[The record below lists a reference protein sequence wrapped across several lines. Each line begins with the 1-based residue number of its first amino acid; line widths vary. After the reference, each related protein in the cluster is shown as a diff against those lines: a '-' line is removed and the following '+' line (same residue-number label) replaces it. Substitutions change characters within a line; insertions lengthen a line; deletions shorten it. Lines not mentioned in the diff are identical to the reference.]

1 MSDIYSHEAVELEL
15 YLTNDFAVHRAY
27 LQPCLKNLAKH
38 HDRGEF
44 YRDKALLS
52 LSRVVNSAA
61 KQYNLEHGSMTTKWS
76 ELFPKGDRDR
86 VANKILDDFLTELRL
101 GNRFW
106 E

>member
-15 YLTNDFAVHRAY
+15 YLNNDFAVHRAY
-27 LQPCLKNLAKH
+27 LQPCLKSLAKH
-38 HDRGEF
+38 HDRGDF
-44 YRDKALLS
+44 SRDGALLS

-76 ELFPKGDRDR
+76 DLFPKGDRAR
-86 VANKILDDFLTELRL
+86 VAEKILDDFLTELRL